1 MYKVLVIEDDEVA
14 RKQLAKFIKHEGFE
28 VTEAEDGRAGID
40 LFRSEKPHIV
50 ITDVKMPNV
59 GGMEVVHTI
68 KELSPHTDIILVTAF
83 GETDVAIA
91 ALREGVMDYLK
102 KPVDLKLMRT
112 ALGRAKENILMREE
126 YNLQPAILLVEDEDL
141 PRKRLVR
148 VLEKESWKVI
158 QAADGE
164 EAVKLFKS
172 NKIDIVLT
180 DIKMPKMN
188 GLQALHNMRAISTD
202 FESIIFTGYGDEE
215 SAIQAMREG
224 AISMLKKPVDLDQ
237 LIVTIEKAVENLQ
250 LDRVLR
256 YRNRE
261 LELAKQIITQ
271 ITAEHEVIINLQQSV
286 IQQTM
291 DFARKLLDAIP
302 MALLVIKRDF
312 TVVYVNKSLSNIIG
326 NTPERL
332 DEPMLMKM
340 KNMGIKELSTN
351 QLTEKISRLYET
363 PGSIEVIKTG
373 EFSYLTL
380 TLIKIVAEERDSYV
394 LIAVR
399 GERPDARV

>member
-14 RKQLAKFIKHEGFE
+14 RKQLAKFIQHEGFE
-28 VTEAEDGRAGID
+28 VTEAEDGRVGID

-50 ITDVKMPNV
+50 ITDMKMPNV
-59 GGMEVVHTI
+59 GGMEVVHKI
-68 KELSPHTDIILVTAF
+68 KELSPHTDIILITAF

-91 ALREGVMDYLK
+91 ALRGGVMDYLK
-102 KPVDLKLMRT
+102 KPVDLRLLRT
-112 ALGRAKENILMREE
+112 ALGRAKENLLMREE
-126 YNLQPAILLVEDEDL
+126 YNLRPIILLVEDEDM
-141 PRKRLVR
+141 PRKRLVK
-148 VLEKESWKVI
+148 VLEKEDWKVI

-164 EAVKLFKS
+164 EAVKLFKL

-188 GLQALHNMRAISTD
+188 GLQALHNMRLISND
-202 FESIIFTGYGDEE
+202 FESIIFTGYGDED

-237 LIVTIEKAVENLQ
+237 LIVTIEKAIENLQ

-271 ITAEHEVIINLQQSV
+271 ITAEQEVIINLQQSV

-302 MALLVIKRDF
+302 MALLVLKRDF
-312 TVVYVNKSLSNIIG
+312 TIVYANKSLANIIG
-326 NTPERL
+326 DTPERL
-332 DEPMLMKM
+332 DEALIKKM
-340 KNMGIKELSTN
+340 KNMGIKELFIN
-351 QLTEKISRLYET
+351 QLTEKINRLYEI

-399 GERPDARV
+399 GERPEGKG

>member
-14 RKQLAKFIKHEGFE
+14 RKQLAKFIQHEGFE
-28 VTEAEDGRAGID
+28 VTEAEDGRVGID

-50 ITDVKMPNV
+50 ITDMKMPNV
-59 GGMEVVHTI
+59 GGMEVVHKI
-68 KELSPHTDIILVTAF
+68 KELSPHTDIILITAF

-91 ALREGVMDYLK
+91 ALRGGVMDYLK
-102 KPVDLKLMRT
+102 KPVDLRLLRT
-112 ALGRAKENILMREE
+112 ALGRAKENLLMREE
-126 YNLQPAILLVEDEDL
+126 YNLQPSILLVEDEEL

-148 VLEKESWKVI
+148 VLEKENWKIV

-164 EAVKLFKS
+164 EAVKLFKL

-188 GLQALHNMRAISTD
+188 GLQALHHMRLISTD
-202 FESIIFTGYGDEE
+202 FESIIFTGYGDED

-237 LIVTIEKAVENLQ
+237 LIVTIEKAIENLQ

-271 ITAEHEVIINLQQSV
+271 ITAEQEVIINLQQSV

-302 MALLVIKRDF
+302 MALLVLKRDF
-312 TVVYVNKSLSNIIG
+312 TIVYANKSLANIIG
-326 NTPERL
+326 DTPERL
-332 DEPMLMKM
+332 DEALIKKM
-340 KNMGIKELSTN
+340 KNMGIKELFIN
-351 QLTEKISRLYET
+351 QLTEKINRLYEI

-399 GERPDARV
+399 GERPEGKG